1 MYSLRTCFSHQHY
14 VVRLIFGIFTAAAWA
29 LRGSFAWICHI
40 VHILFIWMDNR
51 VVRCG
56 SGSPVLCSKLRD
68 SDMELANHKVGPC
81 SDLSRLFCK
90 FSSVQSLSSVWLSA
104 TPGFPVHH
112 QLSELAQTH
121 VHRVSDAIQPSH
133 PLSSPSPAFNL
144 SHHQGFF
151 LMSWF
156 FASDGQSTGA
166 SASASALPMNIQDC
180 FPLGLTGLIS
190 LLSKGLSRVFSK
202 TRVQRLQCS
211 VFFMVQLSHPYRT
224 PGKNMWREGKWSRSV
239 MSASLPLQ
247 GL

>member
-121 VHRVSDAIQPSH
+121 VHRVSEAIQPSH
-133 PLSSPSPAFNL
+133 PLSSPSQTAFNR
-144 SHHQGFF
+144 
-151 LMSWF
+151 
-156 FASDGQSTGA
+156 
-166 SASASALPMNIQDC
+166 PNIRAFSNELVLNRWPKYCSFSFSIIPSNENFQDW
-180 FPLGLTGLIS
+180 FPLGFTGLIS
-190 LLSKGLSRVFSK
+190 LQSKGFSRVFSN
-202 TRVQRLQCS
+202 TTVQKHQFFS
-211 VFFMVQLSHPYRT
+211 VLLSL
-224 PGKNMWREGKWSRSV
+224 WSNSHIHT
-239 MSASLPLQ
+239 
-247 GL
+247 GLLEKS